1 MEQQQ
6 SAEVAHASKGGAE
19 TTTPAQAVVEILRHP
34 PHSYQGVA
42 PNEDSIIVVDPG
54 VRNV

>member
-1 MEQQQ
+1 MEEQQ
-6 SAEVAHASKGGAE
+6 SAEVAQASKGGAE
-19 TTTPAQAVVEILRHP
+19 TTTPPQAVVELLRHP

-54 VRNV
+54 VRHV

>member
-19 TTTPAQAVVEILRHP
+19 TTTPAQAVIEILRHP

-42 PNEDSIIVVDPG
+42 PNEDSIIVVNSG
-54 VRNV
+54 VRHV